1 MSVHTETGT
10 EPEVETETAIKE
22 VVLSGGGTNAIAF
35 VGCLYAL
42 EKRGA
47 LVGVRRWV
55 GSSAGALLAM
65 FMTVGYTPASI
76 YRLLMQLDY
85 GKLNEA
91 NCDSVLSFFDT
102 MGIVSG
108 GRIMQLVRHALRKKG
123 FREGT
128 TFRELRTRTG
138 MELVIAGYNLTQ
150 GKTVAFSAATTPEMS
165 VMLACRISIS
175 VPFLFHPVVHD
186 GDMYID
192 GCTIEH
198 TPVRFSLRKES
209 TLVVQC
215 VRHPGG
221 DGDGGKNGEKSTD
234 THHRPLPHDVTEFF
248 ALLQTRIRGVLLKK
262 CIKRVVANHAHTVLS
277 VPIVYGCADS
287 FVVNFSMN
295 MEDKHRVFT
304 AGHTAALLFDLQTY
318 RRMPDSEHPSKAS
331 KSLM

>member
-1 MSVHTETGT
+1 MSTHAANANADAN
-10 EPEVETETAIKE
+10 AIRE
-22 VVLSGGGTNAIAF
+22 IVLSGGGTNAIAF

-47 LVGVRRWV
+47 LVGIRRWV
-55 GSSAGALLAM
+55 GSSAGALLAV
-65 FMTVGYTPASI
+65 FMVVGYTPASI

-128 TFRELRTRTG
+128 TFSEVSARTG
-138 MELVIAGYNLTQ
+138 AELVIAGYNLTQ
-150 GKTVAFSAATTPEMS
+150 GTTVAFSTATTPEMPI
-165 VMLACRISIS
+165 MLACRISIS
-175 VPFLFHPVVHD
+175 VPFLFRPVVHN
-186 GDMYID
+186 GDMYLD

-198 TPVRFSLRKES
+198 IPVRFSLRKAS

-215 VRHPGG
+215 VSRF
-221 DGDGGKNGEKSTD
+221 DGSGTD
-234 THHRPLPHDVTEFF
+234 SRPLPHDVPEFF

-262 CIKRVVANHAHTVLS
+262 CLKRVVPNHAHTVLS
-277 VPIVYGCADS
+277 VPIVAGCGGS
-287 FVVNFSMN
+287 FVVNFN
-295 MEDKHRVFT
+295 MSTEEKHLLFL
-304 AGHTAALLFDLQTY
+304 AGHSAALQFDLQTY
-318 RRMPDSEHPSKAS
+318 ADSSRRRGGSRTC
-331 KSLM
+331 